1 MYFRSV
7 FIPLLFLLVVT
18 PSTQDSIRRHYE
30 TAEARR
36 RAGDL
41 AAAEAEFTAIL
52 AEGYSRLGKIHLA
65 QKSYEQAVTALE
77 AAALNQPD
85 SSDILIDLAI
95 ARFDA
100 GQYEKA
106 SAPLQKLLARNPQD
120 AAARQLLGKTWFM
133 RGDFVKA
140 ATELETALKLA
151 PRDYDVAYTLG
162 LAHLKQH
169 QLAPARQVFNRML
182 RELGDRAGLR
192 ISFGRAYREAAF
204 FPEAIE
210 EFKKAVALD
219 SKSSR
224 AHYYLGLTYLL
235 KDGTARF
242 NEAAE
247 EFKIALASNP
257 DDYFANYYLGIIH
270 LKERRLEQAT
280 SLLEKACRLR
290 PDNPDPYFQ
299 LAQTYQA
306 LDQRDRAIEALR
318 KSIALNPAVSHNDYQ
333 VGRARYQLGQAL
345 LRAGRVEEGE
355 RELKLAAE
363 IKAEGLKSEELKT
376 ALYLNPDS
384 AGEPDRKVS
393 EMISA
398 EPKAVDEKANGELK
412 SGEAYYAKVVASAH
426 NNIGLLRAER
436 QDFRAAAQQF
446 ALAARWNPQLAEI
459 HFNWDWPVTKLSCTS
474 RRLRRLKTS

>member
-270 LKERRLEQAT
+270 LK
-280 SLLEKACRLR
+280 
-290 PDNPDPYFQ
+290 
-299 LAQTYQA
+299 
-306 LDQRDRAIEALR
+306 
-318 KSIALNPAVSHNDYQ
+318 
-333 VGRARYQLGQAL
+333 
-345 LRAGRVEEGE
+345 
-355 RELKLAAE
+355 
-363 IKAEGLKSEELKT
+363 
-376 ALYLNPDS
+376 
-384 AGEPDRKVS
+384 
-393 EMISA
+393 
-398 EPKAVDEKANGELK
+398 
-412 SGEAYYAKVVASAH
+412 
-426 NNIGLLRAER
+426 
-436 QDFRAAAQQF
+436 
-446 ALAARWNPQLAEI
+446 
-459 HFNWDWPVTKLSCTS
+459 
-474 RRLRRLKTS
+474 